1 MSQYDKFAKEYIA
14 MRSNMFDQNMNAEFP
29 EMLQLLGDI
38 KSQKLLD
45 LGCGFGDYV
54 KIYSK
59 KGAIV
64 TAVDNSEKEI
74 EHAQK
79 LNIPNAKFIVSDIS
93 KKFPFKDSS
102 FDIITSSL
110 VFDHLE
116 DLIYLFQECNRV
128 LKNKGI
134 MVFSV
139 SNPVFYQEKSI
150 VGKIKILGKKI
161 IFGNYFERRKIVRK
175 WGGTATMEHYHKP
188 LEDYFSAFLEN
199 GFELLSFKEPQS
211 KTEKITWHC
220 KNPTFLVFKL
230 KKSYIANKP
239 K

>member
-14 MRSNMFDQNMNAEFP
+14 MRSNMFKKNMNAEFP
-29 EMLQLLGDI
+29 MMLQLLGNI
-38 KSQKLLD
+38 KGKKLLD
-45 LGCGFGDYV
+45 LGCGFGDYAKV
-54 KIYSK
+54 YSE
-59 KGAIV
+59 KGTIV
-64 TAVDNSEKEI
+64 TAVDNSKKEI

-79 LNIPNAKFIVSDIS
+79 LNIPNTKFMVFDITN
-93 KKFPFKDSS
+93 KFPFKDSS
-102 FDIITSSL
+102 FDVITSSL

-116 DLIYLFQECNRV
+116 DLKSLFQECNRV
-128 LKNKGI
+128 LKNKGV

-139 SNPVFYQEKSI
+139 TNPVFYQEKSI
-150 VGKIKILGKKI
+150 VGKIKIFGKKI

-199 GFELLSFKEPQS
+199 GFELLSFREPQP
-211 KTEKITWHC
+211 KTKKITWHC

-230 KKSYIANKP
+230 KKR
-239 K
+239 